1 MFDPERVKKASSG
14 MNERVDKGNGRV
26 KGQGTG
32 HNPGTAASQ
41 PAETEG
47 GVTRARVRLSSAL
60 PPKAP
65 PLSRRLY
72 DLQAIAA
79 YLGIPV
85 YSVRGLIWSGALSC
99 VRIGRRQYLDL
110 KDVDRFIESQKE
122 REQ

>member
-1 MFDPERVKKASSG
+1 MRDQRIGHSPG
-14 MNERVDKGNGRV
+14 TTD
-26 KGQGTG
+26 GQG
-32 HNPGTAASQ
+32 
-41 PAETEG
+41 AETKSSL
-47 GVTRARVRLSSAL
+47 TRARVRLSSAR

-72 DLQAIAA
+72 DIQAIAG

-85 YSVRGLIWSGALSC
+85 YSVRGLIWGGALPC

>member
-26 KGQGTG
+26 MGQGTG
-32 HNPGTAASQ
+32 HNLGTANGQ
-41 PAETEG
+41 GAETKG
-47 GVTRARVRLSSAL
+47 SLTRARVRLSSAR

-65 PLSRRLY
+65 PLPRRLY

-85 YSVRGLIWSGALSC
+85 YSVRGLIWSGALPC